1 MAVLTIAGLTLK
13 EAVRRR
19 TLIGALVMGLLVL
32 GLSCLLILI
41 RFRMQHLVDTHR
53 WTPQWRAI
61 QYVQAQSAIMSLCLS
76 SIKSLGAVFA
86 ALLAGG
92 AISGEIERGLLAVIL
107 PKPVPRWQILL
118 GKWIGLNL
126 IVVCASLLWSVFCWT
141 SFTLQRHGQPVTA
154 LLYAAPYL
162 ALYPLVVCTLT
173 LTLSTVAPRLFGTTI
188 ALTMG
193 AFAWFDGIFN
203 VLANNYDVDALRFLA
218 DLAGMVVPQGYIGY
232 WVEHATEGL
241 IIQPPRNIGLSPTFL
256 TDFGKQNLHFAH
268 LDAVYVALYTV
279 IWLVAGIVLFQR
291 RDI

>member
-32 GLSCLLILI
+32 GLSLVLVLIH
-41 RFRMQHLVDTHR
+41 FRMQNLVNAHR
-53 WTPQWRAI
+53 RDAQWMAM
-61 QYVQAQSAIMSLCLS
+61 QYPIAQSAIMSLCLS
-76 SIKSLGAVFA
+76 AIKCLGAIFA

-107 PKPVPRWQILL
+107 PKPIPRWQIFL

-126 IVVCASLLWSVFCWT
+126 IVMCSSLFWSFLIWL
-141 SFTLQRHGQPVTA
+141 SFTRQPHGQPLTP

-162 ALYPLVVCTLT
+162 ALFPLVVCTLT
-173 LTLSTVAPRLFGTTI
+173 LTLSAVAPRLFGTTI
-188 ALTMG
+188 ALTLG

-203 VLANNYDVDALRFLA
+203 VLAKNYDVDVLRGIA
-218 DLAGMVVPQGYIGY
+218 DAAGLVVPQGYIGY
-232 WVEHATEGL
+232 WVEHATED
-241 IIQPPRNIGLSPTFL
+241 IIMQPPRSIGLSPTFL
-256 TDFGKQNLHFAH
+256 VDFGRDRLHFAH
-268 LDAVYVALYTV
+268 LDALYVACYVLG
-279 IWLVAGIVLFQR
+279 LLLLGMLLFQR